1 MRNGKKIIVILPA
14 YNEEGKIGNVVK
26 AVKEIDPS
34 FVDCVLVVDDGSGD
48 RTSETAEKEGATVIR
63 KEKNRGVGAA
73 LRTGIDYA
81 AQNKYD
87 VILVMAGDDQDVPA
101 EIPTVLKPILENGY
115 DFVQGSRRIHGR
127 RTVNMPL
134 FRRITTKI
142 YSIIFRF
149 LTGFPCTDGTNGFR
163 AFKADVIRDG
173 RINIWQDWLDTYELE
188 PYLFYNVVKKGYRVC
203 EAPVTKKYHKKI
215 VGYTKMMP
223 VRDWWKI
230 LRPLIF
236 LKTGIKR

>member
-1 MRNGKKIIVILPA
+1 MKNGKKIIVVLPA
-14 YNEEGKIGNVVK
+14 YNEEGKIGSVVK
-26 AVKEIDPS
+26 GIKGVDPS
-34 FVDCVLVVDDGSGD
+34 FVDCILVVDDGSAD
-48 RTSETAEKEGATVIR
+48 KTSEVAEREGATVIK
-63 KEKNRGVGAA
+63 KERNHGVGAG

-81 AQNKYD
+81 VTNLYD
-87 VILVMAGDDQDVPA
+87 IILIMAGDDQDVPA
-101 EIPTVLKPILENGY
+101 EIPIVLKPILENGY
-115 DFVQGSRRIHGR
+115 DFVQGSRRIYGR

-134 FRRITTKI
+134 FRRVTTKV
-142 YSIIFRF
+142 YSIIFGF

-163 AFKADVIRDG
+163 AFGVNVIKEKK
-173 RINIWQDWLDTYELE
+173 INIWQDWLDTYELE
-188 PYLFYNVVKKGYRVC
+188 PYLFYNVVKKGYKVC

-236 LKTGIKR
+236 LKLGIKR